1 MGKRFGRMI
10 DGALVLAAVGL
21 PVAIW
26 RAAGVLQPWRKT
38 VHSTP
43 ANDPT
48 TTVRLAEVLNV
59 ARSMKLVTTVVDS
72 TVVSKAVD
80 ERWRGTA
87 SAEISAPVKYHF
99 GVDLAKID
107 ADAAGWD
114 VTGQRFTLKI
124 PKPELVATEVD
135 AAHPVSE
142 KVEAT
147 GLRMKSMSGEKQLN
161 RATKALH
168 EQAKLQELPA
178 DVRGQIET
186 QAAEQV
192 QKAFDAAVG
201 RNRVSVRF
209 Q

>member
-1 MGKRFGRMI
+1 
-10 DGALVLAAVGL
+10 
-21 PVAIW
+21 
-26 RAAGVLQPWRKT
+26 
-38 VHSTP
+38 
-43 ANDPT
+43 
-48 TTVRLAEVLNV
+48 V

-87 SAEISAPVKYHF
+87 SAEVAAPVKYHY

-114 VTGQRFTLKI
+114 VIGQRFTLKI
-124 PKPELVATEVD
+124 PRPELVATEVD

-161 RATKALH
+161 KATKALF

-178 DVRGQIET
+178 DVRGRIEG

-192 QKAFDAAVG
+192 QRAFDSAVG
-201 RNRVSVRF
+201 ANRVVVRY